1 MKHLP
6 PVVDVVVGRP
16 YVFLFGMLMC
26 SVDGRFFVRLPSYC
40 DAMFNVVAV
49 IRTDSIV
56 PSATSLR
63 LLTSFFPNRLVEALI
78 FSFANLA

>member
-6 PVVDVVVGRP
+6 PVVDIVVGRP
-16 YVFLFGMLMC
+16 YTFLFWMLMC
-26 SVDGRFFVRLPSYC
+26 SVVGRLFVRLPSYC
-40 DAMFNVVAV
+40 YGMFNVVAV

-63 LLTSFFPNRLVEALI
+63 LLLTSFFPNRLVEALI
-78 FSFANLA
+78 FPLQI